1 MANDS
6 NKQNND
12 ISLSSDLNKLYENRF
27 VNTETDD
34 NLKKRNAIWRVL
46 CNQFFSRF
54 ISEKDVVCDVAAGYC
69 EFINNIKSAKKFA
82 VDLNPSVKKYAS
94 SEIEVIN
101 DNVFNLKEHLKE
113 KNVSAFF
120 VSNFLEHL
128 NNKEEVCNLIKE
140 LKGLLIPGGKI
151 IILQPNIRLVGGAY
165 WDFIDHKTQL
175 TEKALIEVAEMNN
188 LKVTTCITRFL
199 PYTTKSALPK
209 NALLVSMYLKL
220 MPLSSFFLGKQSF
233 LVFEK
238 TK

>member
-1 MANDS
+1 MENDT

-34 NLKKRNAIWRVL
+34 NQKKRNAIWKVL
-46 CNQFFSRF
+46 CNQFFSKF

-69 EFINNIKSAKKFA
+69 EFINNIKAQKKYA

-94 SEIEVIN
+94 QEIDVIN
-101 DNVFNLKEHLKE
+101 DNVFNLSNYLKD
-113 KNVSAFF
+113 KNVSVFF

-128 NNKEEVCNLIKE
+128 NSKQDVCNLINK
-140 LKGLLIPGGKI
+140 LTALLIPGGKI
-151 IILQPNIRLVGGAY
+151 LILQPNIRLVGGAY

-188 LKVTTCITRFL
+188 LKVSNCITRFL

-209 NALLVSMYLKL
+209 NAKLVSLYLKL
-220 MPLSSFFLGKQSF
+220 MPFSGYFFGKQSF

-238 TK
+238 P